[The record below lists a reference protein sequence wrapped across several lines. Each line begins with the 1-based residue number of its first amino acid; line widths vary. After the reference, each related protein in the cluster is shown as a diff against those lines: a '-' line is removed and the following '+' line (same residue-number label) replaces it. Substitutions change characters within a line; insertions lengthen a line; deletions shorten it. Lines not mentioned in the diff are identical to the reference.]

1 MMRNNIKVKG
11 ERLKVKGERLK
22 VKGLVLSIFI
32 FPFAMICQAQDDS
45 DINRSVTV
53 ERDFQPTIQAAGKV
67 VTKPAVV
74 ETKIEPAE
82 VEYSDY
88 TAEVNPGSVFNPLL
102 SQPTRFEGGRKYNGY
117 IRGGLGHANTL
128 FDFGYH
134 LDDGKKSILD
144 VYAHHKA
151 KWGLDAL
158 SKSNLGLEFTHT
170 FTSSDLYFGVNG
182 GNVFYH
188 KYGHF
193 YDYSLFE
200 PGAWTRNAVAYP
212 KPYTISE
219 ADKTALW
226 TAEAYLGI
234 KANAKEDFQYKVQ
247 TGYMLFAKVGAV
259 SEHQIRTQAS
269 FDWHADEHHV
279 GAKIYVQNNFM
290 QRRGALADSI
300 DASLYNPR
308 HNFRIEPY
316 YAYEGRRLRL
326 HLGVNLDMNIG
337 RGKNSL
343 SGTEN
348 ISFAPSPHINLEA
361 QIARQWLTLYADIT
375 GNHGLGSLQSY
386 MEGNRYRLIHPGIVS
401 HHSCPYTPVDAELG
415 FHIRPHRN
423 VLIEL
428 HGGYAL
434 MLDQMTLIANTDA
447 TTTYGG
453 VKGKVIPMMA
463 GDLAYTYSDYGRGK
477 IGGQLNYHYR
487 DIVRINLEGDYYLWS
502 TLEHEKIAY
511 TFTGEDAAV
520 TAFNAGTNKH
530 VYDRP
535 NWTLGLRIDG
545 RIDKHWSLYSDNHL
559 AGSRLA
565 LAKDG
570 EHTLKPTIDLD
581 LGLQYDMWVGKM
593 KDETLKV
600 KGGGEQILRPEPK
613 PNLTLFFQLNNW
625 LHRKNE
631 LYYGYRSQGINC
643 LLGVTYRF

>member
-1 MMRNNIKVKG
+1 MVKIKEENLIKRSLLGWIVF
-11 ERLKVKGERLK
+11 
-22 VKGLVLSIFI
+22 SII
-32 FPFAMICQAQDDS
+32 QFPFSICFAQDDS

-67 VTKPAVV
+67 ATKPAVV
-74 ETKIEPAE
+74 ETKIEAATL
-82 VEYSDY
+82 EYSDY
-88 TAEVNPGSVFNPLL
+88 TVEITPGSVFNPLL

-117 IRGGLGHANTL
+117 IRGGLGHPNSL

-144 VYAHHKA
+144 IYAHHKA
-151 KWGLDAL
+151 NWGLNAL
-158 SKSNLGLEFTHT
+158 SKSKLGMEFTHT
-170 FTSSDLYFGVNG
+170 FSASNLYFGVNG
-182 GNVFYH
+182 GNVYYH

-200 PGAWTRNAVAYP
+200 PGAWMRNSVAYP

-219 ADKTALW
+219 MDKTTLW
-226 TAEAYLGI
+226 TVEAYLGI

-259 SEHQIRTQAS
+259 AEHQIRTQAS
-269 FDWHADEHHV
+269 FDWHAEEHHI
-279 GAKIYVQNNFM
+279 GAKIYVQNNFL
-290 QRRGALADSI
+290 QLSGVLANTI
-300 DASLYNPR
+300 DASLYNAR

-348 ISFAPSPHINLEA
+348 ITFAPSPHINLEA

-386 MEGNRYRLIHPGIVS
+386 MENNRYRLIHAGIVS

-415 FHIRPHRN
+415 FHIRPHRD

-434 MLDQMTLIANTDA
+434 QFDQMTLIANTDA

-453 VKGKVIPMMA
+453 VTGQVIPMMT
-463 GDLAYTYSDYGRGK
+463 GDFAYTYSDYGRGK
-477 IGGQLNYHYR
+477 IGGQINYHYR

-502 TLEHEKIAY
+502 ALEHEKISY

-520 TAFNAGTNKH
+520 TAINSGTNKK

-570 EHTLKPTIDLD
+570 EHMLKPTIDLD
-581 LGLQYDMWVGKM
+581 LGVQYDMWVGRKM
-593 KDETLKV
+593 NEETLKV

-625 LHRKNE
+625 LHHKNE

-643 LLGVTYRF
+643 LIGATYRF